1 LAPPF
6 FGDAKKVEN
15 LITMKLILKQQQKVS
30 EWSGG
35 TTTELLISPIN
46 ATVGEQNFDFR
57 ISTAKVLVEKSEF
70 TTYPSYNRKLAI
82 LEGKLR
88 IQHNQSDWYTLNK
101 GEQTEFKGEWET
113 RSEGQVVDF
122 NVIYKDCFT
131 VEVESVPELN
141 LIDLNTSNVLIWI
154 YCVKGSLQIDN
165 ILLNVGDF
173 IQVNGF
179 VKHIE
184 SAKDSLFVKVI
195 IFKL

>member
-1 LAPPF
+1 M
-6 FGDAKKVEN
+6 N
-15 LITMKLILKQQQKVS
+15 LVTKQQQKVS

-46 ATVGEQNFDFR
+46 ATIGEQNFEFR

-70 TTYPSYNRKLAI
+70 TSFPMHNRKLAI

-88 IQHNQSDWYTLNK
+88 IQHNQSDWYTLNT
-101 GEQTEFKGEWET
+101 GEQTEFKGEWVT
-113 RSEGQVVDF
+113 HSEGQVVDF
-122 NVIYKDCFT
+122 NVIYKDCFA
-131 VEVESVPELN
+131 VELESVPELN
-141 LIDLNTSNVLIWI
+141 LIDLNTSNVLVGI
-154 YCVKGSLQIDN
+154 YCVKGSLQVDD

-184 SAKDSLFVKVI
+184 SSKDSLFMKVV

>member
-1 LAPPF
+1 
-6 FGDAKKVEN
+6 
-15 LITMKLILKQQQKVS
+15 MH
-30 EWSGG
+30 
-35 TTTELLISPIN
+35 
-46 ATVGEQNFDFR
+46 
-57 ISTAKVLVEKSEF
+57 
-70 TTYPSYNRKLAI
+70 NRKLAI

-88 IQHNQSDWYTLNK
+88 IQHNHSDWYTLNA
-101 GEQTEFKGEWET
+101 GEQTEFKGGWVT

-131 VEVESVPELN
+131 VEVESMPEIN
-141 LIDLNTSNVLIWI
+141 LIDLNTSNVLVGI

-184 SAKDSLFVKVI
+184 SSKYSSTKDNIWHVFINDIKLKKTSEYIIVYKCLYCENKYTSFFKLKNHIISSHDNI
-195 IFKL
+195 IFEYDSFFLY

>member
-1 LAPPF
+1 
-6 FGDAKKVEN
+6 
-15 LITMKLILKQQQKVS
+15 MKLVSKVNQKIS
-30 EWSGG
+30 SWTGG
-35 TTTELLISPIN
+35 TTTELLIFPENSS
-46 ATVGEQNFDFR
+46 VSEQNFDYR

-70 TTYPSYNRKLAI
+70 TSFPMHNRKLAI

-88 IQHNQSDWYTLNK
+88 IQHNHSDWYTLNA

-131 VEVESVPELN
+131 VEAECVPELN
-141 LIDLNTSNVLIWI
+141 LIDLNTLNVLVGI

-173 IQVNGF
+173 VQVNRF
-179 VKHIE
+179 DKHIE
-184 SAKDSLFVKVI
+184 SAKDSLFMKVVI
-195 IFKL
+195 YKL

>member
-1 LAPPF
+1 
-6 FGDAKKVEN
+6 
-15 LITMKLILKQQQKVS
+15 MKLVSKVNQKIS
-30 EWSGG
+30 SWTGG
-35 TTTELLISPIN
+35 ATTELLIFPENSS
-46 ATVGEQNFDFR
+46 VSEQNFDYR
-57 ISTAKVLVEKSEF
+57 ISTAKVLVENSEF
-70 TTYPSYNRKLAI
+70 TSFPMHNRKLAI

-88 IQHNQSDWYTLNK
+88 IQHNQSDWYTLNT
-101 GEQTEFKGEWET
+101 GEQTEFKGGWVT

-131 VEVESVPELN
+131 VEVESMPEIS
-141 LIDLNTSNVLIWI
+141 LIDLNTSNVLVGI

-184 SAKDSLFVKVI
+184 SSKDSLFMKVV